1 VKSPGFF
8 EKGGGKKKTLVLT
21 LGSPPKKGGK
31 KKNLS
36 FRIHA
41 LQISPLGFHARR
53 GKRHKRF
60 FVGDFLFA
68 ESDCPGRFPVS
79 ESDYPGLGFHAR
91 RGKKHK
97 RFFVGDF
104 LFAEFDCPGRF
115 RQSIKT
121 WNRRRTDRR
130 THML

>member
-1 VKSPGFF
+1 MYFSFSAERENSHSITPVITSQHGQCTCPS
-8 EKGGGKKKTLVLT
+8 E
-21 LGSPPKKGGK
+21 
-31 KKNLS
+31 NLS

-41 LQISPLGFHARR
+41 LQIPPLGFHARC

-68 ESDCPGRFPVS
+68 ESDCPGRLPVS
-79 ESDYPGLGFHAR
+79 ES
-91 RGKKHK
+91 
-97 RFFVGDF
+97 
-104 LFAEFDCPGRF
+104 DCPGRF

-121 WNRRRTDRR
+121 RNRHRTHRR